1 MCGFIHDNM
10 KVKSVCDLF
19 EEAVNFAARRKNME
33 LVRGSCLMLKKEIT
47 GVTEGKREP
56 IVISV
61 EGDMINCMEGDGSDK
76 PMSLSRAE
84 VAEFYDIVDVMP
96 EEDMEASGY

>member
-1 MCGFIHDNM
+1 MCGFIHDNI

-47 GVTEGKREP
+47 GVSRGTA
-56 IVISV
+56 V
-61 EGDMINCMEGDGSDK
+61 NLLL
-76 PMSLSRAE
+76 SL
-84 VAEFYDIVDVMP
+84 
-96 EEDMEASGY
+96 